1 MRVWSDGCME
11 IREIDVR
18 DEATRS
24 RGHRLGLALK
34 LATYAVIAAEHPE
47 RTTMYTWTD
56 PDNHA
61 MYPTNTV
68 FGYRPVERL
77 HEVQVKD

>member
-1 MRVWSDGCME
+1 M
-11 IREIDVR
+11 
-18 DEATRS
+18 
-24 RGHRLGLALK
+24 
-34 LATYAVIAAEHPE
+34 IAAEHPE